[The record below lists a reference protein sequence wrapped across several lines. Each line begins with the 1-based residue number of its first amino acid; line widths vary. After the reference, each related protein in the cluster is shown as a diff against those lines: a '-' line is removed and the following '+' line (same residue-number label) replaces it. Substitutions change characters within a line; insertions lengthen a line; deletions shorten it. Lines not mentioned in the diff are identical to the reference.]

1 MTTAMTK
8 AEQFEALALRCE
20 QATRPDRELD
30 LAIWRAVTGE
40 PWCWHVGF
48 PAQTV
53 ITWDRYGVEAAGN
66 PIVSL
71 DELTT
76 SLDAARSISDAMLI
90 YASDLGADGLPM
102 VKMVADT
109 GTSPV
114 VEHTGIARTL
124 ELAWCAAALRARAQ
138 MERGR

>member
-1 MTTAMTK
+1 MTK

-71 DELTT
+71 DELTA
-76 SLDAARSISDAMLI
+76 SLDAALT
-90 YASDLGADGLPM
+90 LVPDGYTANVGNDKPIWAQVWIGNNPM
-102 VKMVADT
+102 SRGR
-109 GTSPV
+109 GT
-114 VEHTGIARTL
+114 TMA
-124 ELAWCAAALRARAQ
+124 LALCTAALRARAQ
-138 MERGR
+138 MERGK